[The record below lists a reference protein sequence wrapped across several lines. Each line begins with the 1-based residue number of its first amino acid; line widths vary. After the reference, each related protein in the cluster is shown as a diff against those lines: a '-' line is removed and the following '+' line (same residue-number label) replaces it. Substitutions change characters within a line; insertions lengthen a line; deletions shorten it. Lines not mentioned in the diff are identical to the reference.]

1 MVTNKPVIVICFIL
15 LWIASVPVY
24 AAAFLPDKLKSSEYD
39 VTMQCRVP
47 EDFSPGERGITE
59 LGPAKGRF
67 LVATRRL
74 QGSMFEKS
82 VILLLEYSWR
92 GATGLIINKPGRALA
107 SEVLPYVDELE
118 NYKEKMY
125 LGGPVELGRI
135 NLLIRAD
142 QRPVES
148 KIIFEHLFFSVSM
161 NALKEAAGSVEKD
174 VTFRTYAGYS
184 GWASGQL
191 EREIQ
196 RGSWYVVEGDHSLI
210 FNDTPSLLWQKL
222 IRKRPSIFDS
232 VYSEPDGEFPV
243 AGLHVY
249 QPLAHGIQE

>member
-1 MVTNKPVIVICFIL
+1 MVTNKPVIVICSIL
-15 LWIASVPVY
+15 LWIAAVPVY
-24 AAAFLPDKLKSSEYD
+24 AAAFPPGELNSTARD

-47 EDFSPGERGITE
+47 EDLAPGERGFTD

-82 VILLLEYSWR
+82 VILLLEYSWH

-107 SEVLPYVDELE
+107 SEVLPYVDELV
-118 NYKEKMY
+118 NYKEKIY

-148 KIIFEHLFFSVSM
+148 KIIFEHLYFSASM
-161 NALKEAAGSVEKD
+161 NALKEAAGNEGKD

-184 GWASGQL
+184 GWSPGQL

-196 RGSWYVVEGDHSLI
+196 SGSWYVMEGDHSLV

-222 IRKRPSIFDS
+222 IRKRPPIFDS

-249 QPLAHGIQE
+249 